1 MSTNLC
7 ALIGGNTGRI
17 DCDGKRRTPAILIV
31 GSKEFTSSDY
41 ADEATLYAA
50 IQTAINQSNGTSG
63 KLFPFPEIGEVAD
76 ATVAATSGNLALGPS
91 RQLTKERPGYTY
103 SVEIGHS
110 LFQKLLVF
118 HNKEV
123 PVITLDSANQMWF
136 YKNSTNGNIRGE
148 IALITVSGN
157 GFENGTDATTGVCT
171 IGVSYKSVDDFQK
184 KSAFWPFSATV
195 APGDFQGLKDVTLT
209 EVQAH
214 AANVYKIGLRIPTA
228 QVGATLNPWDEIG
241 AAVAAL
247 TFTAGTGASYGTPLT
262 ITSVAAD
269 NTLDCL
275 TVTFDSTAHT
285 ALPAL
290 TEIKLI
296 PPTVAVMAAAG
307 LVGYELGS
315 IIVSK

>member
-7 ALIGGNTGRI
+7 SLVGGNTGRI
-17 DCDGKRRTPAILIV
+17 DCDGKRRTPVILLV
-31 GSKEFTSSDY
+31 GSKEFTPSDY

-50 IQTAINQSNGTSG
+50 IQTAINQSNGTAG

-76 ATVAATSGNLALGPS
+76 ATVAASTGNLALGPQ

-103 SVEIGHS
+103 SVEIGHTQ
-110 LFQKLLVF
+110 FQKLLVF

-123 PVITLDSANQMWF
+123 PVITLDSANQGWF
-136 YKNSTNGNIRGE
+136 YKNSTSGNIRGE

-171 IGVSYKSVDDFQK
+171 ISVAYKSVDDFQK

-195 APGDFQGLKDVTLT
+195 APSDFQGLKDVTLT
-209 EVQAH
+209 EVTAH
-214 AANVYKIGLRIPTA
+214 TTNVYKVGLRIPTA
-228 QVGATLNPWDEIG
+228 QVGGTLNPWDDIG

-247 TFTAGTGASYGTPLT
+247 TFTAGTGTGYATPLT
-262 ITSVAAD
+262 ITSVAVD
-269 NTLDCL
+269 NTLKCL
-275 TVTFDSTAHT
+275 TVTFDSTMYT
-285 ALPAL
+285 ALAAL
-290 TEIKLI
+290 TKIKLT
-296 PPTVAVMAAAG
+296 PPTVATMFTAG

-315 IIVSK
+315 IVVSK